1 MYVIL
6 IWKRSINAKSIT
18 RSIID
23 AILDIISHDFSQPL
37 IPFLLYGK
45 EMERN
50 TK

>member
-6 IWKRSINAKSIT
+6 IWKRSINAKSI
-18 RSIID
+18 ID
-23 AILDIISHDFSQPL
+23 AISDIISHDFSQPL